1 MKSIK
6 EFIFFATLPIAFAF
20 FCLSLGGAILAIP
33 PLVFCG
39 VVMYAVSPFRD
50 KSSKLPPSLTKEY
63 HDNRSIT
70 VVMSVQEPKRMFD
83 SN

>member
-1 MKSIK
+1 MKFIK

-39 VVMYAVSPFRD
+39 VVMYAANPFRSD
-50 KSSKLPPSLTKEY
+50 YTNLHNLVEEY

-70 VVMSVQEPKRMFD
+70 VVMNVQEPKRMLD